1 MRKRLWHWISPSSV
15 LTKYLP
21 RKNRSWYWIRS
32 SDCTNLS
39 RIGIS
44 DLQTDGTA
52 TFDWKDSKEIV
63 ILDNVREA
71 WRNLLPSKSFII
83 CMICR
88 IRNPTYEI
96 GETCLGK
103 PDMPPFALQKN
114 SGIPIN
120 RDTTIKTS
128 GMDGCWCAPR
138 TSNPPAGTNTIRG
151 EFDSHPFPLLKIKRL
166 RRSGVTSCGF

>member
-1 MRKRLWHWISPSSV
+1 
-15 LTKYLP
+15 
-21 RKNRSWYWIRS
+21 
-32 SDCTNLS
+32 
-39 RIGIS
+39 
-44 DLQTDGTA
+44 
-52 TFDWKDSKEIV
+52 
-63 ILDNVREA
+63 
-71 WRNLLPSKSFII
+71 
-83 CMICR
+83 MICR

-151 EFDSHPFPLLKIKRL
+151 EFDSHPFPLQAPDCYNSSSALFYLYNLKSSAVAECNNIDKI
-166 RRSGVTSCGF
+166 